1 MSDSQKF
8 GGSPA
13 TQVVEQEPVP
23 AEVDSSS
30 ASRFSPK
37 LLMVIG
43 GVIVVLA
50 LAAYFLL
57 FSGGSSTDTSSTSG
71 LVPAAPHTS
80 TAPGKPGAS
89 ASPTA
94 APAVVGGA
102 LSASGRDPFQPL
114 VTAASP
120 TPSTSANST
129 TGSTTTGGTTTPA
142 GVKSTLTVNAVNF
155 ATSSATVTVDGKP
168 YIAYAGQLFAKYYTL
183 KVVIAG
189 GTQQCAVFDFGD
201 LPAQVCKGQSAIFTG

>member
-8 GGSPA
+8 GGSPG
-13 TQVVEQEPVP
+13 TQVVDQEPVP
-23 AEVDSSS
+23 AEVESPARS
-30 ASRFSPK
+30 FNPK
-37 LLMVIG
+37 LLMVAG

-50 LAAYFLL
+50 VAAYFLL

-89 ASPTA
+89 AAPTT
-94 APAVVGGA
+94 APAVVGSGI
-102 LSASGRDPFQPL
+102 SSNGRDPFQPL
-114 VTAASP
+114 VTATSP
-120 TPSTSANST
+120 TPSPSTSAT

-142 GVKSTLTVNAVNF
+142 GVKSTLTVNSVSF
-155 ATSSATVTVDGKP
+155 ATNSANVVVDGKP

-183 KVVIAG
+183 KVVIASA
-189 GTQQCAVFDFGD
+189 TAQCAVFNFGD
-201 LPAQVCKGQSAIFTG
+201 LPAQVCKGQSATFTG

>member
-8 GGSPA
+8 GGGPS
-13 TQVVEQEPVP
+13 TQVVEQQPIPE
-23 AEVDSSS
+23 EIGDSP
-30 ASRFSPK
+30 RRLNPK
-37 LLMVIG
+37 LAMVVG
-43 GVIVVLA
+43 GVIVVLG

-57 FSGGSSTDTSSTSG
+57 FSGGSSTDTSSASG

-80 TAPGKPGAS
+80 TAPGKAAAS

-94 APAVVGGA
+94 APAVVGSG
-102 LSASGRDPFQPL
+102 LSSNGRDPFQPL

-120 TPSTSANST
+120 TPTTAASAT

-142 GVKSTLTVNAVNF
+142 GVKSTLTVNSVNF
-155 ATSSATVTVDGKP
+155 ATNSATVTVDGKP

-183 KVVIAG
+183 KVVIQ

-201 LPAQVCKGQSAIFTG
+201 LPAQVCKGQAATFTG